1 MFRLFLRCIL
11 HEAIITPKPINNQN
25 DEINRSFSLVAQRST
40 LSMKV
45 DLVGSS
51 APLGFFDPLGFT
63 KGADA
68 ATLTKYRESELKH
81 GRTAMVCILIL

>member
-1 MFRLFLRCIL
+1 M
-11 HEAIITPKPINNQN
+11 
-25 DEINRSFSLVAQRST
+25 
-40 LSMKV
+40 SMKL

-68 ATLTKYRESELKH
+68 KTITKYRESGNNYVLDLFSDLGNSHILNLSDRSNISNLNYLINVMELENS
-81 GRTAMVCILIL
+81 GCIDTNGISGFN